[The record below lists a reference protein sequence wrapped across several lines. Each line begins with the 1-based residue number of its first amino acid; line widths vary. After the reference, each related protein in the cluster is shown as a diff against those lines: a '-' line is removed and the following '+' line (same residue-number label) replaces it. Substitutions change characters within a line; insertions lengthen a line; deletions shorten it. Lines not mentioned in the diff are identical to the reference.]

1 MFKHSSKLKCAA
13 LFLAA
18 ALGSNSQ
25 GVASAQ
31 EAVAPYAEAGDP
43 SPFPPGPNVMLV
55 KRTCSQCHAPNVIV
69 TQTFDEDSAR
79 KIYQKMLGESPDTER
94 GRKIVEYLATVLGDK
109 SDKQPTPSSSASVDL
124 AGEPVHSPTGCE
136 STR

>member
-1 MFKHSSKLKCAA
+1 MFKHSSKFKCAA
-13 LFLAA
+13 MLLAV

-25 GVASAQ
+25 SVASAQ
-31 EAVAPYAEAGDP
+31 ETAATGAEASDP

-94 GRKIVEYLATVLGDK
+94 GKKIVEYLSTALGDK

-124 AGEPVHSPTGCE
+124 AAEPVRSPSCD
-136 STR
+136 SH

>member
-1 MFKHSSKLKCAA
+1 MFKHSSKFKCAA
-13 LFLAA
+13 MLLAV
-18 ALGSNSQ
+18 ALGPNSQ
-25 GVASAQ
+25 SVASAE
-31 EAVAPYAEAGDP
+31 EATTPGAEAGDP

-94 GRKIVEYLATVLGDK
+94 GKKIVEYLSTVLGDR
-109 SDKQPTPSSSASVDL
+109 SDKQPTPSSSAAVDL
-124 AGEPVHSPTGCE
+124 AGEPVHSPSGCD
-136 STR
+136 SH

>member
-1 MFKHSSKLKCAA
+1 MFKQSSKFKFAA
-13 LFLAA
+13 LLLAV
-18 ALGSNSQ
+18 ALGLNSQ
-25 GVASAQ
+25 GVASAEQ
-31 EAVAPYAEAGDP
+31 AAAPAAEAGDP

-94 GRKIVEYLATVLGDK
+94 GKKIVEYLATVLGDK

-124 AGEPVHSPTGCE
+124 AAEPVHSPSGCDPH
-136 STR
+136 

>member
-1 MFKHSSKLKCAA
+1 MFKHSSKFICAA
-13 LFLAA
+13 MLLAV
-18 ALGSNSQ
+18 ALGSNNPR
-25 GVASAQ
+25 VASAE
-31 EAVAPYAEAGDP
+31 EAAAPAAEAGDP

-94 GRKIVEYLATVLGDK
+94 GKKIVQYLSTVLGDK
-109 SDKQPTPSSSASVDL
+109 SDKQPAPSSSASEDL
-124 AGEPVHSPTGCE
+124 AAEPVHSPSGCD
-136 STR
+136 SH